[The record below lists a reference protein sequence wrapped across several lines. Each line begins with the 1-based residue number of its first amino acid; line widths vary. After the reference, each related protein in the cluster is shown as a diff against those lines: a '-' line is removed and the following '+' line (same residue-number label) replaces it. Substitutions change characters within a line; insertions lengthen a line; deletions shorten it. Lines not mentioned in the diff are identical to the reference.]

1 MEVEMN
7 NYEVVISYS
16 VYRNCDEELMYLN
29 RSEDIHNG
37 RLGIQ
42 FTEKDLQHFFK
53 NNITFKKVGKGEQVI
68 YSIKNL
74 IDLEILEHIFDDID
88 YYARMHYFQ
97 YERVTPIF
105 SKSVHK
111 KHVEILQKKFSE
123 MSDIR
128 KELKGG

>member
-29 RSEDIHNG
+29 RSEDIDNG
-37 RLGIQ
+37 RITE

-74 IDLEILEHIFDDID
+74 VDLEIVENIFYDID
-88 YYARMHYFQ
+88 HYARMHYFE
-97 YERVTPIF
+97 YEQVTPIF
-105 SKSVHK
+105 SKSEHK
-111 KHVEILQKKFSE
+111 KHVEILEKKFNHIYH
-123 MSDIR
+123 IR

>member
-1 MEVEMN
+1 MDS
-7 NYEVVISYS
+7 YKVVIPYS
-16 VYRNCDEELMYLN
+16 VWINCDEELMYLN
-29 RSEDIHNG
+29 RYEDIDNG
-37 RLGIQ
+37 RITE
-42 FTEKDLQHFFK
+42 FTEKDLKDFIK

-74 IDLEILEHIFDDID
+74 IDLEIVEHIFDDID
-88 YYARMHYFQ
+88 YYARMHY
-97 YERVTPIF
+97 YEYEQVIPIF

-128 KELKGG
+128 KELKKKGE